1 MVKTVVGKTST
12 IPLARGLV
20 VGETDSIYGQL
31 EVTLIN
37 YKNVKFLIRR
47 KPYSGSSDI
56 KFSIPCMSFP
66 SVLDI
71 LQKAKEKLDDHW
83 LSKVAVIELK
93 GKKRIS
99 VHSK

>member
-37 YKNVKFLIRR
+37 YKNIRFLIRR
-47 KPYSGSSDI
+47 KPYSGNSDV

-71 LQKAKEKLDDHW
+71 LHKAKEKLDDHW
-83 LSKVAVIELK
+83 LSKAAVIELK
-93 GKKRIS
+93 GKKKMRA
-99 VHSK
+99 HLR